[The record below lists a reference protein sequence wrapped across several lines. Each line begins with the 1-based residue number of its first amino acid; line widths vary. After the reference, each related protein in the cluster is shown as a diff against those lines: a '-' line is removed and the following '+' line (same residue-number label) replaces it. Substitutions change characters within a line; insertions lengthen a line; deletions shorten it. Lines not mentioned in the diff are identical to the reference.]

1 MADEQRVIS
10 LPAPPSPRASVM
22 IAAGARGPLLERCL
36 ERLAT
41 VATGTVPFETIVF
54 LDGAGEEQAE
64 RLRTRVEGAQIEASA
79 IELGLSAAL
88 NRARA
93 RARGEF
99 LVSLHDDAEVEPG
112 WLEALVAAADADPDA
127 GAVGSL
133 VLHMDGRVQSAGKE
147 LMPDGLIRPARRKSV
162 GDLDRVHP
170 VDQCVSASLLIRASI
185 WDEVGG
191 ADERFYPLYYV
202 DADLCVAILA
212 RGQRVLLEPRSVV
225 RHRQGASTDRAFA
238 RFVFRRNREMFLAK
252 WGELIR
258 THVPGSGTIAL
269 PPGSD
274 PPPQEREPEPD
285 RQERAQLERA
295 LMTTRAYAASLRA
308 QLERREAVLA
318 RLRRIE
324 ARIDGLTGGRW
335 QRLRQQ
341 PKVAR
346 LVSRM
351 LTHRQRTEA

>member
-1 MADEQRVIS
+1 
-10 LPAPPSPRASVM
+10 
-22 IAAGARGPLLERCL
+22 
-36 ERLAT
+36 
-41 VATGTVPFETIVF
+41 
-54 LDGAGEEQAE
+54 
-64 RLRTRVEGAQIEASA
+64 
-79 IELGLSAAL
+79 
-88 NRARA
+88 
-93 RARGEF
+93 
-99 LVSLHDDAEVEPG
+99 
-112 WLEALVAAADADPDA
+112 
-127 GAVGSL
+127 
-133 VLHMDGRVQSAGKE
+133 
-147 LMPDGLIRPARRKSV
+147 
-162 GDLDRVHP
+162 
-170 VDQCVSASLLIRASI
+170 LLIRASI

-212 RGQRVLLEPRSVV
+212 RGHRVLLEPRSVV

-274 PPPQEREPEPD
+274 PPPQERESEPD

-308 QLERREAVLA
+308 QLERREAALA

-335 QRLRQQ
+335 QRLRQR

-346 LVSRM
+346 LASRM
-351 LTHRQRTEA
+351 LTHDQRTEA